1 MVAIYSLKNV
11 YYPEKIIQTD
21 CDVISIAFNPDNEN
35 LLLVGLID
43 GNINLFDISTQ
54 KLLAKSST
62 QTGKHVEAVTCV
74 GWTCEQNNSEIQS
87 LQFVS
92 GGFDGN
98 LIQWS
103 YSLGQLKQLSNVEVY
118 DTGVAND
125 IGPVQDDKPE
135 LTNF

>member
-62 QTGKHVEAVTCV
+62 
-74 GWTCEQNNSEIQS
+74 
-87 LQFVS
+87 
-92 GGFDGN
+92 
-98 LIQWS
+98 
-103 YSLGQLKQLSNVEVY
+103 
-118 DTGVAND
+118 
-125 IGPVQDDKPE
+125 
-135 LTNF
+135 